1 MVKMDL
7 SDQIYKRKSC
17 RKYLDDEIDMSA
29 IREFM
34 DNVKPLDSKINY
46 SYEILKK
53 DELNIR
59 TRWKAPYYLALY
71 SQKKENYGVNIG
83 FVFQQL
89 SLFLQS
95 LDIGSCWVGMASLK
109 ENNPEFVITIAFG
122 KSNDLTR
129 DISQFKRKGLSE
141 ISDSEDERLIP
152 AQLAPSAVNSQPWYF
167 KHTDDGFDV
176 YKVRHNI
183 VKRKILGKW
192 NDVDIGIALSHL
204 YVSNPET
211 FEFEVK
217 NKKDLKGYEYIG
229 SLKI

>member
-1 MVKMDL
+1 MDL

-29 IREFM
+29 IKEFM

-46 SYEILKK
+46 SYEILTK

-71 SQKKENYGVNIG
+71 SEKKDNYGVNIG
-83 FVFQQL
+83 FIFQQL

-95 LDIGSCWVGMASLK
+95 LDIGNCWVGMASLK

-204 YVSNPET
+204 YVSNPDT
-211 FEFEVK
+211 FEFKFE

>member
-1 MVKMDL
+1 MDL

-29 IREFM
+29 IKEFM
-34 DNVKPLDSKINY
+34 ANVTPLDSKINY

-109 ENNPEFVITIAFG
+109 RNNPEFVITIAFG

-129 DISQFKRKGLSE
+129 DISQFKRK
-141 ISDSEDERLIP
+141 
-152 AQLAPSAVNSQPWYF
+152 
-167 KHTDDGFDV
+167 
-176 YKVRHNI
+176 
-183 VKRKILGKW
+183 
-192 NDVDIGIALSHL
+192 
-204 YVSNPET
+204 
-211 FEFEVK
+211 
-217 NKKDLKGYEYIG
+217 
-229 SLKI
+229 

>member
-1 MVKMDL
+1 MDL

-17 RKYLDDEIDMSA
+17 RKYSDDEIDMSA
-29 IREFM
+29 IKEFM

-46 SYEILKK
+46 SYEILTK

-71 SQKKENYGVNIG
+71 SLKKENYGVNIG
-83 FVFQQL
+83 FIFQQL

-109 ENNPEFVITIAFG
+109 RNNPEFVITIAFG

-176 YKVRHNI
+176 YDVRHNI